1 MLTVQWL
8 SKQIGTLW
16 IEPVIDTRSFANVAT
31 GIIENGVSQP
41 SNILNVRP
49 SYCNFFSLFLL

>member
-1 MLTVQWL
+1 MIAVQWL

-16 IEPVIDTRSFANVAT
+16 IEPAIDTRSFANVAT

-41 SNILNVRP
+41 SNILNVRR
-49 SYCNFFSLFLL
+49 S